1 MQNLVTPT
9 NDQQEMKDSILTP
22 IPPSKKEKEIV
33 SKSLFYSLSLYLRMF
48 FKLIGGFF
56 IAKFLGPSLYGL
68 RNVFDLTMKRFPLVL
83 EGINRIEKA
92 SGIAYPI
99 AYVEPTLV
107 ISSPNPNSYE
117 FGILFARTIP
127 VMFEEKFQVVIQ
139 ISAPLIAYGLKG
151 TIHAILAHEFLH
163 FLDLMRK
170 ISKMELLSDEVS
182 GNLFENVYS
191 DETRLFEPRAV
202 FKDRT
207 LLNHITKKFPAG
219 FRDFK
224 LEDKVMKFWA
234 EKNLPK
240 TNISLD
246 TNTVKLSA
254 ESLSKIKLDPAFISK
269 MKLLEEKSSKIH
281 KKRLY

>member
-1 MQNLVTPT
+1 MPMRKKNKHMRHADQRAETRKKKKAGKPRSWSNQPIYIQNCRWVMLDPLVRF
-9 NDQQEMKDSILTP
+9 KDAHSKGI
-22 IPPSKKEKEIV
+22 IPDDI
-33 SKSLFYSLSLYLRMF
+33 
-48 FKLIGGFF
+48 
-56 IAKFLGPSLYGL
+56 
-68 RNVFDLTMKRFPLVL
+68 FDLTMKRFPLVI

-92 SGIAYPI
+92 SGIGYPI
-99 AYVEPTLV
+99 AYVEPSLV

-127 VMFEEKFQVVIQ
+127 IMFEEKFQVVIQ

-191 DETRLFEPRAV
+191 DETRLFEPRVV

-269 MKLLEEKSSKIH
+269 MDLLGEKSSKIH
-281 KKRLY
+281 KKQLY